1 MIEINGK
8 PLDLSTLPALSQ
20 VEQAIVQSLAATDVV
35 YSYQNPKELSFEL
48 ALRTNILQASVALLQ
63 SGARFESFQ
72 KSYCNPRFWY
82 RMPNGA
88 FQLRQGVRPSSAID
102 DIFYNGQLYGF
113 ECATAI
119 IMIFYKAVRESIDQP
134 SFDRLFQQLYLYSWE
149 HDEDLQLETREGTDF
164 VIGDCVYFNNPDFA
178 PENAV
183 WRGENAIKL
192 DDDLYYGHGTAI
204 ASSEQIIFHL
214 NQQRRPGSTLSAYLL
229 NQVTRLNFR
238 FVRTFSDTG
247 YSPRTGL
254 DSAIFVEQQRL
265 SRFM

>member
-134 SFDRLFQQLYLYSWE
+134 SFDA
-149 HDEDLQLETREGTDF
+149 
-164 VIGDCVYFNNPDFA
+164 YFNNF
-178 PENAV
+178 
-183 WRGENAIKL
+183 ISI
-192 DDDLYYGHGTAI
+192 HGNMTKI
-204 ASSEQIIFHL
+204 SSWKHAKEL
-214 NQQRRPGSTLSAYLL
+214 TLSLVIVSISTILILL
-229 NQVTRLNFR
+229 LKMPFGEEKMPSSLMTICITDTERRLLPANR
-238 FVRTFSDTG
+238 LFST
-247 YSPRTGL
+247 
-254 DSAIFVEQQRL
+254 
-265 SRFM
+265 